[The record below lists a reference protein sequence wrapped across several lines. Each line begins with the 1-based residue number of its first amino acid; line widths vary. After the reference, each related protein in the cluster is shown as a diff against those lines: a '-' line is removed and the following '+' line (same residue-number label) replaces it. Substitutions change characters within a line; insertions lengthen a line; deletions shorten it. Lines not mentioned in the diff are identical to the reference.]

1 MPDGRL
7 TRRVAGALGARL
19 PELQLQEVPDPRH
32 ARGRKWS
39 LATMLRATTAGIMAG
54 CQSLAEVEHLT
65 DEMSLPMRRQ
75 LGLARRLPDTTLR
88 DLVVA
93 VDPQELRRPLWR
105 QAKAAQRRK
114 ALEPFGLPFGVVAM
128 DGKGTAA
135 TTWDDEYAQR
145 QPHSVGLGASGIVRT
160 MTCTLVS
167 SRVKVCLD
175 AIPIPA
181 DTNEMGHFAAA
192 FTSLWAVY
200 GGGELFKLVTY
211 DSGGASKANA
221 DLVRQHGLHYLLRL
235 DAQQPTLYR
244 EARRLLHQLPVSA
257 AVHFT
262 EDHTGTGT
270 ERRYLF
276 VTEEM
281 AGYYGWDH
289 LQTVV
294 RVHSV
299 KRDRDG
305 KLIPQEAHQQDR
317 YYLCSLP
324 RGRLNSEQ
332 WLYLVRQHWG
342 VENGTHNLLD
352 KFLEEDKHPF
362 IEADPQ
368 GMLNVMLLRRMAL
381 NALALFRGVTQ
392 RDEVKRLTP
401 WRDVIRWVYNTL
413 IAATDRHL
421 EGLRSRE
428 ALAPVA

>member
-1 MPDGRL
+1 M
-7 TRRVAGALGARL
+7 
-19 PELQLQEVPDPRH
+19 
-32 ARGRKWS
+32 
-39 LATMLRATTAGIMAG
+39 
-54 CQSLAEVEHLT
+54 
-65 DEMSLPMRRQ
+65 
-75 LGLARRLPDTTLR
+75 
-88 DLVVA
+88 
-93 VDPQELRRPLWR
+93 
-105 QAKAAQRRK
+105 
-114 ALEPFGLPFGVVAM
+114 
-128 DGKGTAA
+128 
-135 TTWDDEYAQR
+135 
-145 QPHSVGLGASGIVRT
+145 VRT

-167 SRVKVCLD
+167 AGSRSASTPV
-175 AIPIPA
+175 PIPA

-244 EARRLLHQLPVSA
+244 EARRLLHHLPVSA

-262 EDHTGTGT
+262 EDETGTGT

-276 VTEEM
+276 VTEEL

-305 KLIPQEAHQQDR
+305 QLIPQKAHQQDR

-324 RGRLNSEQ
+324 RGRLNAEQ

-362 IEADPQ
+362 IEADPK

>member
-7 TRRVAGALGARL
+7 TRRVAGVLGARL
-19 PELQLQEVPDPRH
+19 PELHLEEVPDPRH
-32 ARGRKWS
+32 ERGRKWS
-39 LATMLRATTAGIMAG
+39 LATMLRATTAGLMAG
-54 CQSLAEVEHLT
+54 CQSLAEVEHLS

-75 LGLARRLPDTTLR
+75 LGIARRLPDTTLR
-88 DLVVA
+88 DTLVC
-93 VDPQELRRPLWR
+93 VDPQELRRPLQR
-105 QAKAAQRRK
+105 QAKAAHRRK

-200 GGGELFKLVTY
+200 GNCELFQLVSY

-221 DLVRQHGLHYLLRL
+221 DLVRHHGLHYLLRL
-235 DAQQPTLYR
+235 DAQQPTLFR
-244 EARRLLHQLPVSA
+244 EARRLLGGLPVST
-257 AVHFT
+257 AVTYT
-262 EDHTGTGT
+262 EDVTSTGT

-276 VTEEM
+276 ITEEM
-281 AGYYGWDH
+281 AGYYDWEH
-289 LQTVV
+289 LRTVV

-305 KLIPQEAHQQDR
+305 QLIPQKAHQQDR

-324 RGRLNSEQ
+324 RGRLTSEQ
-332 WLYLVRQHWG
+332 WLYLIRQHWG

-352 KFLEEDKHPF
+352 KFLAEDPHPF

-368 GMLNVMLLRRMAL
+368 GMLNVMLLRRMGL
-381 NALALFRGVTQ
+381 NALALFRGVTL
-392 RDEVKRLTP
+392 RDDDKRQTP
-401 WRDVIRWVYNTL
+401 WRDVIRWFYNTL
-413 IAATDRHL
+413 IAATEHQL
-421 EGLRSRE
+421 EGLRARSV
-428 ALAPVA
+428 LAPVA

>member
-7 TRRVAGALGARL
+7 TRRVAGTLSARL
-19 PELQLQEVPDPRH
+19 PELHLEQVPDPRH
-32 ARGRKWS
+32 QRGRKWS
-39 LATMLRATTAGIMAG
+39 LATMLEATATGIMAG
-54 CQSLAEVEHLT
+54 CQSLADVEHLT

-88 DLVVA
+88 DTLVG

-105 QAKAAQRRK
+105 QAQAAQRRK
-114 ALEPFGLPFGVVAM
+114 ALEPVVLPFGVVAM

-181 DTNEMGHFAAA
+181 ATNEMGHFATA

-200 GGGELFKLVTY
+200 GGRELFKLVTY

-262 EDHTGTGT
+262 EDQTGTGT

-276 VTEEM
+276 VTEEL
-281 AGYYGWDH
+281 AGYYGWAD
-289 LQTVV
+289 LKTVV

-305 KLIPQEAHQQDR
+305 KLIPQKAHQQDR
-317 YYLCSLP
+317 YYLCSLA
-324 RGRLNSEQ
+324 RGRLNPEQ
-332 WLYLVRQHWG
+332 WLYLIRQHWG

-392 RDEVKRLTP
+392 RDEVRRLTP

-428 ALAPVA
+428 ALTPVG

>member
-7 TRRVAGALGARL
+7 TRRVAGVLSTRL
-19 PELQLQEVPDPRH
+19 PELQLQGVPDPRH
-32 ARGRKWS
+32 ERGRKWS
-39 LATMLRATTAGIMAG
+39 LATLLRATTAGIMAG
-54 CQSLAEVEHLT
+54 CQSLADVEHLT

-75 LGLARRLPDTTLR
+75 LRIARRLPDTTLR
-88 DLVVA
+88 DALVA
-93 VDPQELRRPLWR
+93 VDPQELRRPLWC

-114 ALEPFGLPFGVVAM
+114 ALEPFRLPFGVVAM

-135 TTWDDEYAQR
+135 TAWDDEYAQR

-192 FTSLWAVY
+192 FTSLWAVF
-200 GGGELFKLVTY
+200 GACELFQLVSY

-221 DLVRQHGLHYLLRL
+221 DLVRQYGVHYLLRL
-235 DAQQPTLYR
+235 DAQQPTLFR
-244 EARRLLHQLPVSA
+244 EARRLLGQLPVNA
-257 AVHFT
+257 AVAMT
-262 EDHTGTGT
+262 EDQTGTGT

-281 AGYYGWDH
+281 AGYYDWEH
-289 LQTVV
+289 LHMVV

-305 KLIPQEAHQQDR
+305 HLITQPAHQQDR

-324 RGRLNSEQ
+324 RARLSNDQ
-332 WLYLVRQHWG
+332 WLYLIRQHWG

-352 KFLEEDKHPF
+352 KFLDEDTHPF
-362 IEADPQ
+362 IEADPR
-368 GMLNVMLLRRMAL
+368 GMLNVMLLRRMGL
-381 NALALFRGVTQ
+381 NALALFRSVTQ
-392 RDEVKRLTP
+392 RDDATRQTP
-401 WRDVIRWVYNTL
+401 WRDVIRWFYNTM
-413 IAATDRHL
+413 IAATERHL
-421 EGLRSRE
+421 EGLRTRS

>member
-7 TRRVAGALGARL
+7 TRRVAGVLAARL
-19 PELQLQEVPDPRH
+19 PELQLDEVPDPRDE
-32 ARGRKWS
+32 RGRKWR
-39 LATMLRATTAGIMAG
+39 LATMLEATATGIMAG
-54 CQSLAEVEHLT
+54 CQSLADVEHLT

-75 LGLARRLPDTTLR
+75 LGIARRLPDTTLR
-88 DLVVA
+88 DAVVA

-114 ALEPFGLPFGVVAM
+114 ALEPFLLPFGVVAM

-135 TTWDDEYAQR
+135 TAWDGQYAQR
-145 QPHSVGLGASGIVRT
+145 QPHSSSLGASGIVRT

-175 AIPIPA
+175 AVPIPA
-181 DTNEMGHFAAA
+181 ATNEMGHFAAA

-200 GGGELFKLVTY
+200 GGCELFKLVTY

-221 DLVRQHGLHYLLRL
+221 DLVHGHGLHYLLRL

-244 EARRLLHQLPVSA
+244 EARRLLHHLPVSA
-257 AVHFT
+257 AVQFT
-262 EDHTGTGT
+262 EDQTGTGT

-276 VTEEM
+276 LTEEM
-281 AGYYGWDH
+281 AGYYGWQH

-305 KLIPQEAHQQDR
+305 NLISQPAHQQDR

-324 RGRLNSEQ
+324 RGRLNYEQ

-352 KFLEEDKHPF
+352 KFLDEDKHPF

-413 IAATDRHL
+413 IAATERHL
-421 EGLRSRE
+421 EGLRSRST
-428 ALAPVA
+428 LPPVA

>member
-7 TRRVAGALGARL
+7 TRRVAGTLSARL
-19 PELQLQEVPDPRH
+19 PELHLEQVPDPRDE
-32 ARGRKWS
+32 RGRKWS
-39 LATMLRATTAGIMAG
+39 LATMLEATATGIMAG
-54 CQSLAEVEHLT
+54 CQSLADVEHLT

-88 DLVVA
+88 DALVA

-114 ALEPFGLPFGVVAM
+114 ALQPFRLPFGVVAM

-135 TTWDDEYAQR
+135 TAWDDEYAQR

-181 DTNEMGHFAAA
+181 DTNEMGHFAAG
-192 FTSLWAVY
+192 FTSLWQVY
-200 GGGELFKLVTY
+200 GESELLKLVTY
-211 DSGGASKANA
+211 DSGGTSKANA
-221 DLVRQHGLHYLLRL
+221 DLVRHHGLHYLLRL

-262 EDHTGTGT
+262 EDVTGTGT

-276 VTEEM
+276 VTEEL

-299 KRDRDG
+299 KRDRAG
-305 KLIPQEAHQQDR
+305 KLIPQKAHQQDR
-317 YYLCSLP
+317 YYLCSLL
-324 RGRLNSEQ
+324 RGRLNAEQ

-352 KFLEEDKHPF
+352 KFLEEDQHPF
-362 IEADPQ
+362 IESDPK

-428 ALAPVA
+428 ALTPVT